1 VAEDVRTSAFRTKQA
16 VIVALSANI
25 LIALMKFTA
34 AIFINSSA
42 LLAEGFHSLADTG
55 NQAFLL
61 LGIRLS
67 AKPPDRRHPFGHAR
81 ERYLWAFVVSL
92 SIFIIGAFLSVHE
105 GITKILHPEP
115 LRQPGWG
122 ILVLAL
128 SFFFDGYSWRIA
140 FRQVRE
146 TIKRLGVFRA
156 IRESKAPAIFIIFLE
171 DSAAIFGLFVALGGI
186 LLTLFTG
193 QSVFDGA
200 ASIIIG
206 IILALV
212 ALVLFYETKSLLIG
226 EGVSEAD
233 MRKIKAAIA
242 TVSEVKEVV
251 NILTMHLG
259 PEEIL
264 VNLDINFANG
274 LSTDQVEQA
283 IDKVEHAIRKEVPTV
298 KKIFVEAESLKGAT
312 PRRKMKARR
321 FPRRSS

>member
-1 VAEDVRTSAFRTKQA
+1 VVEDLRASAFRTKQA

-34 AIFINSSA
+34 AIFVNSSA

-67 AKPPDRRHPFGHAR
+67 AKPADRRHPFGHAR
-81 ERYLWAFVVSL
+81 ERYFWAFVVSL
-92 SIFIIGAFLSVHE
+92 SIFIIGAVLSVRE

-122 ILVLAL
+122 FLVLAL

-140 FRQVRE
+140 FRELRV
-146 TIKRLGVFRA
+146 TFKRRGVFRA
-156 IRESKAPAIFIIFLE
+156 LRESKAPAIFIIFLE
-171 DSAAIFGLFVALGGI
+171 DSAAIFGLSIALGGI
-186 LLTLFTG
+186 LLTFLTG
-193 QSVFDGA
+193 HPVFDGA

-233 MRKIKAAIA
+233 LRKIKAAIA
-242 TVSEVKEVV
+242 TVPEVKELMNV
-251 NILTMHLG
+251 LTMHLG
-259 PEEIL
+259 PEDIL

-274 LSTDQVEQA
+274 LSTDQVEEA
-283 IDKVEHAIRKEVPTV
+283 IDKVEHAIRKELPAV
-298 KKIFVEAESLKGAT
+298 KKIFVEAESLKQIPKGKKKGT
-312 PRRKMKARR
+312 KRRV
-321 FPRRSS
+321 